1 MTQVYVAV
9 LSLAG
14 FICLMLAMP
23 KHFGFVTQ
31 ATLGSY
37 QKHFLRGAGWLA
49 LLLASLI
56 AVRQWAFDVGLV
68 VWLGWL
74 SLAGVALVFS
84 LPYWP
89 LQGKVVKRPAR
100 RATKSARTDKTEETG
115 NSVERD
121 SAPSRQSWR
130 QAAIAGCMVL
140 LLAVVAW
147 QYLQTPVKPLLREDA
162 YHGRIG
168 PWDYTLVEI
177 NTEAPEV
184 EALQLGIKEFLI
196 RFCDSC
202 NAEIRIAYL
211 KVREPRTLRSAGMS
225 FLGNQQRYIELPIP
239 PKVILEDGLWLT
251 VVSKQGEVFQQ
262 CLDIEQ
268 VSPAMAEFIRKQS

>member
-1 MTQVYVAV
+1 MTQVYVAAF
-9 LSLAG
+9 SLAG
-14 FICLMLAMP
+14 FACLMLAMP
-23 KHFGFVTQ
+23 KHFAFVTQ
-31 ATLGSY
+31 ATLGSR
-37 QKHFLRGAGWLA
+37 QRQLLRGAGWLA
-49 LLLASLI
+49 LLLAALI
-56 AVRQWAFDVGLV
+56 AVRQWAVDVGLV

-74 SLAGVALVFS
+74 SAAGVALVFS

-89 LQGKVVKRPAR
+89 LQGNGAKRPAR
-100 RATKSARTDKTEETG
+100 RAAKSARTDKPEET
-115 NSVERD
+115 NDSEETD
-121 SAPSRQSWR
+121 SALNRQPWR
-130 QAAIAGCMVL
+130 QATIAGCMVL
-140 LLAVVAW
+140 LLAVMAW

-162 YHGRIG
+162 YQGRIG

-177 NTEAPEV
+177 NTAAPEV

-225 FLGNQQRYIELPIP
+225 FSGNQQRYIELAIP
-239 PKVILEDGLWLT
+239 PKATLADGLWLT

-262 CLDIEQ
+262 RLDIEQ

>member
-1 MTQVYVAV
+1 M
-9 LSLAG
+9 
-14 FICLMLAMP
+14 
-23 KHFGFVTQ
+23 
-31 ATLGSY
+31 
-37 QKHFLRGAGWLA
+37 
-49 LLLASLI
+49 I

-74 SLAGVALVFS
+74 SVVGVALVFY

-89 LQGKVVKRPAR
+89 LQGKVEKRPAR
-100 RATKSARTDKTEETG
+100 KADTSEET
-115 NSVERD
+115 D
-121 SAPSRQSWR
+121 SAPSRQPWR
-130 QAAIAGCMVL
+130 QVVIAGCMVL

-162 YHGRIG
+162 YQGRIG

-177 NTEAPEV
+177 NTDAPEV
-184 EALQLGIKEFLI
+184 EALELGIKEFLI

-225 FLGNQQRYIELPIP
+225 FSGNQQRYIELAIP
-239 PKVILEDGLWLT
+239 PKATLADGLWLT
-251 VVSKQGEVFQQ
+251 VVSKKGEVFQQ
-262 CLDIEQ
+262 RLDIEQ
-268 VSPAMAEFIRKQS
+268 ISPAMAEFIRKQS